1 MAIGLKDVAARAGV
15 SIKTV
20 SNVVN
25 GARVLPDTRVRVE
38 AAIEELGYRPNLS
51 ARSLRSGRTG
61 VIALAVPDLTVPYFA
76 ELARAVIVAAEERGW
91 TVLVDQTDGSRE
103 RELLV
108 LEGIR
113 SPLIDGAIFSPL
125 ALGHEDRA
133 ARNHAVPLVLI
144 GERIFPG
151 SVDHVAIDNV
161 AAAREG
167 VEHLIGRGRRRI
179 ALVGDQHVMTAET
192 ARLRTA
198 GWRAAHEAAGLEASP
213 ELVAPAARWHRD
225 DGYDAVRSLL
235 ASGAR
240 PDALFCCNDLL
251 AVGALRALAEAGLRV
266 PDDVAVVGMDDIE
279 ESRFTS
285 PALTTIAPDKD
296 GIART
301 SVDLLAG
308 RIDQSIE
315 RRGAAESTPP
325 DDHQDVRAGHRL
337 VVRESS

>member
-25 GARVLPDTRVRVE
+25 GQRVLPDTRAKVE
-38 AAIEELGYRPNLS
+38 EAIAELGYRPNLS

-125 ALGHEDRA
+125 ALGPDDRA

-161 AAAREG
+161 AAARAA
-167 VEHLIGRGRRRI
+167 VEHLLERGRRRV
-179 ALVGDQHVMTAET
+179 ALVGDQHVSSADT

-198 GWRAAHEAAGLEASP
+198 GWREALEAAGLEASP
-213 ELVAPAARWHRD
+213 ELLVPAARWHRD

-235 ASGAR
+235 ASQPR

-266 PDDVAVVGMDDIE
+266 PEDVAVVGIDDIE

-285 PALTTIAPDKD
+285 PALTTVAPDKD
-296 GIART
+296 AIART
-301 SVDLLAG
+301 SVDLLAR
-308 RIDQSIE
+308 RIDQGFE
-315 RRGAAESTPP
+315 RRAAGETAPP